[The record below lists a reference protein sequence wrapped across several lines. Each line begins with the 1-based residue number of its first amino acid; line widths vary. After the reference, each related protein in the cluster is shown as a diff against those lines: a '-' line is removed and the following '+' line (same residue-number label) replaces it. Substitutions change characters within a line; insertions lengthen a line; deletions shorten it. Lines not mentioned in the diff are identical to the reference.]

1 MPTIN
6 AGRVGFIRGTPSAN
20 LTTARTSNG
29 SVATDSPTTNT
40 TNAVMSFFSS
50 GRGGGTILFHRTYV
64 YFDTSGITA
73 TPTSA
78 KLKLTTVSFNQSD
91 VIVMNGLNAFGGDGN
106 SALATNDFNEVNI
119 GGLTQIF
126 SSGVSLGIGAVE
138 ISLNSSALSQIT
150 SDDDTVMCLMNN
162 TFDFSGATPSST
174 TQLGIAFGTT
184 MQLEYVEA
192 ATAGPT
198 NLTSLNGIAK
208 ASITSVNTITLANI
222 DEINTIS

>member
-6 AGRVGFIRGTPSAN
+6 AGRVGFIRGTPSTN

-29 SVATDSPTTNT
+29 TAVTDSPTTNT
-40 TNAVMSFFSS
+40 TNAVMSFFSA

-162 TFDFSGATPSST
+162 TFDFSGTTPSST

-192 ATAGPT
+192 ATS
-198 NLTSLNGIAK
+198 NITSLNTIAR
-208 ASITSVNTITLANI
+208 SNITSFNTIALASI
-222 DEINTIS
+222 DEINTIDN